1 MVKTRKRK
9 VEGNK
14 LSHYKTILSSVRIMC
29 NDKASHYLSQHL
41 TRYVLYIIKITI
53 YSRSK
58 GNKKNK
64 AARTILWFIRD
75 VWFYCFLFSFL
86 LKTENG
92 DENMF
97 SWISKNIFS
106 ENENRKQP
114 KMKIIHFRFQC
125 FQLRTKI
132 SFRILIPFIILKLR
146 LIKKY
151 YLSPDKSFFLEYT
164 LYNTLIDLNKK
175 KLKD

>member
-64 AARTILWFIRD
+64 AARTIL
-75 VWFYCFLFSFL
+75 
-86 LKTENG
+86 
-92 DENMF
+92 
-97 SWISKNIFS
+97 
-106 ENENRKQP
+106 
-114 KMKIIHFRFQC
+114 
-125 FQLRTKI
+125 
-132 SFRILIPFIILKLR
+132 
-146 LIKKY
+146 
-151 YLSPDKSFFLEYT
+151 
-164 LYNTLIDLNKK
+164 
-175 KLKD
+175 